1 MEVCL
6 IGYLSDEILGSS
18 GRWRLKSLCYGA
30 VPLSQK
36 KSCLR
41 SLLPSSIV
49 PLTEPSI
56 ITNKTLFLSPS
67 IASQIQSLKVKTFL
81 SNYPAQFLIASV
93 PWVNSFMASS
103 FHFPVSNYFMF
114 LFLSWNRRMRREMEK
129 IWFEKLYI

>member
-1 MEVCL
+1 
-6 IGYLSDEILGSS
+6 
-18 GRWRLKSLCYGA
+18 
-30 VPLSQK
+30 
-36 KSCLR
+36 
-41 SLLPSSIV
+41 
-49 PLTEPSI
+49 
-56 ITNKTLFLSPS
+56 
-67 IASQIQSLKVKTFL
+67 LKVKTFL